1 MRRFPL
7 SVVAVFAVAT
17 LSAAAV
23 VFAPAFRPASG
34 AVDAGSLDAGSVGTA
49 ATVQIAPDARS
60 NRWGG
65 SYFPNVPV
73 VTQDGRTANFYD
85 DMIKGRL
92 VVISFIFTSCTD
104 ICPLTTARMA
114 QVEEKLGDLVG
125 RDIFFI
131 SMTVDPETDTPER
144 LKAFADAFDAGPGWQ
159 FLTGQP
165 EDVKAINY
173 KLGDRSQKNLSEHR
187 NEIVLGND
195 TTGEWARDSVFGDID
210 RLVMTIRAMDPRWRD
225 QVRVPGTSQ
234 VSNAGIAM
242 SDQPGQA
249 LFKKIC
255 APCHTIGVGDR
266 VGPDL
271 RGVSARRDRA
281 WLASF
286 IRNPKTKHA
295 AKDPIA
301 LALAARFPGVRM
313 PALGISDVD
322 AVDLIAYL
330 DTETARITDSVQSD
344 APSSTR
350 HQHHH

>member
-1 MRRFPL
+1 MRGFLL
-7 SVVAVFAVAT
+7 SVFAVFAVAT

-23 VFAPAFRPASG
+23 VFVPASRPASS
-34 AVDAGSLDAGSVGTA
+34 AVDTGSVDTV

-114 QVEEKLGDLVG
+114 QVEDKLGDLVG

-144 LKAFADAFDAGPGWQ
+144 LKAFADAFGAGPGWQ
-159 FLTGQP
+159 FLTGKP

-195 TTGEWARDSVFGDID
+195 ATGEWARDSVFGDLD
-210 RLVMTIRAMDPRWRD
+210 RLVMTIRAMDPKWRD
-225 QVRVPGTSQ
+225 QVRVPGITQ
-234 VSNAGIAM
+234 VSNAGIPM
-242 SDQPGQA
+242 SEQPGQA

-271 RGVSARRDRA
+271 RGVTARRDRA
-281 WLASF
+281 WLTSF
-286 IRNPKTKHA
+286 IRDPKTKHA

-313 PALGISDVD
+313 PALGIGDVD

-330 DTETARITDSVQSD
+330 DTETARITNSVQSD

-350 HQHHH
+350 HQYHH